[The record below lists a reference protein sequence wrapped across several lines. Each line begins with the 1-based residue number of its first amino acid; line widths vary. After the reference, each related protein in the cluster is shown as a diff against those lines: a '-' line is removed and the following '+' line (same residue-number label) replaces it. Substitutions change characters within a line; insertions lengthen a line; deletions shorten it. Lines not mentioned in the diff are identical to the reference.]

1 MTCTSLVIA
10 VLFMVAKNRETAE
23 TSINNRMDEQ
33 TVVQSYNGIN
43 LRIQATKWVKLTD
56 RMLDER
62 SQIQESTYYTIPF
75 I

>member
-1 MTCTSLVIA
+1 MTCTSLIIA
-10 VLFMVAKNRETAE
+10 VLFIVAKNRETAE

-56 RMLDER
+56 RILDER
-62 SQIQESTYYTIPF
+62 SQIQESTHYTIPF

>member
-10 VLFMVAKNRETAE
+10 VLFIVAKNRGTAE

-43 LRIQATKWVKLTD
+43 LLIQATKWMKLTD
-56 RMLDER
+56 RILDER